1 MFDRVFLA
9 HPRSLGEGYFEHQQA
24 ALGFAGDLIVAGF
37 ACAVHAIVP
46 ALFERTAS
54 QAICRLHTRMMTSRL
69 SRSSKMSPENADLSV
84 G

>member
-24 ALGFAGDLIVAGF
+24 ALGFA
-37 ACAVHAIVP
+37 CAIHAVIP

-54 QAICRLHTRMMTSRL
+54 QAICRLHQRMVASRL
-69 SRSSKMSPENADLSV
+69 SHLSEAPSESTGLSV

>member
-24 ALGFAGDLIVAGF
+24 ALGFAGDLILAGF
-37 ACAVHAIVP
+37 ACAIHAVIP
-46 ALFERTAS
+46 
-54 QAICRLHTRMMTSRL
+54 RMVASRL
-69 SRSSKMSPENADLSV
+69 SHLSEAPSESTGLSV

>member
-1 MFDRVFLA
+1 MFDKVFLA

-24 ALGFAGDLIVAGF
+24 ALGFAGDLILAGF
-37 ACAVHAIVP
+37 ACAIHAVIP

-54 QAICRLHTRMMTSRL
+54 QAICRLHQRMVASRL
-69 SRSSKMSPENADLSV
+69 SHLSEAPSESTGLSV